1 MSTFSVH
8 GYAQEHTSRYIEYKH
23 EVRCWTEVFKFGERG
38 VEEGGGGRREEGGE
52 LSVCLSLCVCVSVSV
67 YVSVCMS
74 DMGDKYCNV
83 FNILH

>member
-1 MSTFSVH
+1 MLD
-8 GYAQEHTSRYIEYKH
+8 
-23 EVRCWTEVFKFGERG
+23 RG
-38 VEEGGGGRREEGGE
+38 VQVWGAGSGGGGGRREEGGE

-83 FNILH
+83 FSFPRELYRELTGPALPKD